1 MNQNPWWNDF
11 CEENKNFLPI
21 FRDKLLDFQKETDF
35 LKTSDEKAKNFL
47 SNQMALTQ
55 LLAFMRILYRKW
67 SKPKS
72 PRNKFTPPMNN
83 PLPPNEPRQDMPAT
97 GNKQPRSMPDAP
109 ILSQEV
115 NHVTKDTEK
124 ANSEA
129 YGLPKLPPAIKFWLP
144 NASVKKAYVGEIH
157 RWNKDGKSPA
167 KVRNL
172 RIDAGWDLAG
182 NADCKVEGIPS
193 CAGDCTVAFEYWDGK
208 NWWDA
213 SCKLIVNPDPSQL
226 WRERDPDD
234 TAHPRKE
241 HQKSGRCQAQYFD
254 LLGASLR
261 GRSHAHN
268 GGFREDDM
276 AISVHGNW
284 FVMVVADGAGSAK
297 LSRRGSELA
306 VGVMKDALARAIA
319 EHGERWS
326 GSLDGAEEMVLALE
340 EEFRVLL
347 RASAQTV
354 IAEIGKEA
362 QQAEELPLE
371 YATTLLAAFGCMQA
385 DSLLLASLW
394 VGDGALGVWAGE
406 GGITLMGRPDS
417 GEYSGQ
423 TRFLDEKSLNKE
435 DLIKVARISAA
446 QSVFLMTDGVSD
458 PRFETEQ
465 GLESAQKW
473 GDLHAE
479 LAPILAMEDAESELL
494 DWLKFWSPGNHDD
507 RTVAMLLRKQGM

>member
-1 MNQNPWWNDF
+1 M
-11 CEENKNFLPI
+11 
-21 FRDKLLDFQKETDF
+21 FRDAFLDFQKRTGF
-35 LKTSDEKAKNFL
+35 LQPEGEQARKFILGKNAGHKCVEFMYELYKLWDEYVFQQNK
-47 SNQMALTQ
+47 LT
-55 LLAFMRILYRKW
+55 A
-67 SKPKS
+67 
-72 PRNKFTPPMNN
+72 PMNN
-83 PLPPNEPRQDMPAT
+83 PSLPHEQGQDMAAI
-97 GNKQPRSMPDAP
+97 GKEQPHSDMRALNQASDPNAAA
-109 ILSQEV
+109 L
-115 NHVTKDTEK
+115 EK
-124 ANSEA
+124 ENRESSS
-129 YGLPKLPPAIKFWLP
+129 GLPKLPPAIKFWLP
-144 NASVKKAYVGEIH
+144 NAAVGKPYVGEIH

-182 NADCKVEGIPS
+182 NADCKVEGVPGR
-193 CAGDCTVAFEYWDGK
+193 AGDCSVAFEYLDGK

-213 SCKLIVNPDPSQL
+213 SCKLIVNPDPCQL
-226 WRERDPDD
+226 WREREPDD
-234 TAHPRKE
+234 SARPRKE
-241 HQKSGRCQAQYFD
+241 HQKSERCQAQYFD

-326 GSLDGAEEMVLALE
+326 SLLDGSEETVLALE

-362 QQAEELPLE
+362 QQAEESPLE

-406 GGITLMGRPDS
+406 GEITLMGRPDS

-473 GDLHAE
+473 RDLHAE
-479 LAPILAMEDAESELL
+479 LAPIFAMEAAESELL

-507 RTVAMLLRKQGM
+507 RTVAILLRKQGI